1 MSLKGIAKSTV
12 SILEAG
18 HYTPPKGPRVSIAAS
33 LAAAVDGTQTYTPAR
48 VAALLSAPD
57 GAGGAPSITATNERT
72 QEAAHR
78 LVVKEG
84 LDDLVLLNFASA
96 RNPGGGFLRGAKAQE
111 EDLSRCSGL
120 YACLMPQRTYYA
132 SNEPSPGDPV
142 GGMLYTD
149 HIIHSPR
156 VPFFRRKNRD
166 LLPAPYLASVI
177 TAPAPNATQALRRDP
192 TALPLIEAALRRRA
206 GGVLAVAQ
214 DRGHRSLLLGAWGC
228 GVFGNPPVIVAS
240 AFADWLTAPRFA
252 GAFDRVT
259 FAVFEPVRGRDTL
272 APFARISRPGHTSP
286 DTEAQ

>member
-1 MSLKGIAKSTV
+1 MSLKGIAKSTLA
-12 SILEAG
+12 IIEDGA
-18 HYTPPKGPRVSIAAS
+18 YIPPKGARISIAAS
-33 LAAAVDGTQTYTPAR
+33 LSAAVEGTQTFTPDR
-48 VAALLSAPD
+48 VAALLDAS
-57 GAGGAPSITATNERT
+57 GGEGSPPAITATGERT

-78 LVVKEG
+78 LVTQEG
-84 LDDLVLLNFASA
+84 IDDLVLLNFASA
-96 RNPGGGFLRGAKAQE
+96 RNPGGGFIKGAKAQE

-132 SNEPSPGDPV
+132 ENEPSPGDPV

-166 LLPAPYLASVI
+166 LLKAPFLASVI

-192 TALPLIEAALRRRA
+192 TALPLIEAALRHRA

-214 DRGHRSLLLGAWGC
+214 DQGHRSLLLGAWGC

-240 AFADWLTAPRFA
+240 AFADWLAAPRFA
-252 GAFDRVT
+252 GAFDRVI
-259 FAVFEPVRGRDTL
+259 FAVFEPVKGRDTL
-272 APFARISRPGHTSP
+272 KSFARISRHGHTPSG
-286 DTEAQ
+286 